1 MNDYFSVDQLKEL
14 QDEINTL
21 ENQIFDWEDKY
32 TELWIFTAG
41 QQSPN
46 QLRIIEQ
53 ASAGETPVR
62 PRPKIHVLLASVLGV
77 LFALGFVVVRE
88 YLDYTIKTTAELS
101 KHLNLTSLGAVRR
114 IQGKSAKDKLI
125 TSEDFFAPWSE
136 SYRMIR
142 SNIQFMTIDKPIRS
156 VLITSSLPGEGK
168 STTAANLGVV
178 MAQADLK
185 TIIIDSDLRRP
196 TQHKIFQ
203 LPNTDGLTDLLR
215 ASEPDLNHYLKETA
229 IPNLY
234 VLPSGTLPSNP
245 SELLGSQRMSRLLT
259 DLREFADVIIADS
272 PPVIAFTDAAVLSTR
287 MDGVVLVTLA
297 GQTRLDIVRQ
307 AIRNLRQVG
316 ASLLGAVLN
325 GTASKDEALYY
336 QAYYSTNN
344 VNGHGQTHSP
354 VRLPGSKQWRQRLA
368 FKEQSVLK
376 FNTSNEDSGEN

>member
-1 MNDYFSVDQLKEL
+1 
-14 QDEINTL
+14 
-21 ENQIFDWEDKY
+21 
-32 TELWIFTAG
+32 
-41 QQSPN
+41 
-46 QLRIIEQ
+46 
-53 ASAGETPVR
+53 
-62 PRPKIHVLLASVLGV
+62 
-77 LFALGFVVVRE
+77 
-88 YLDYTIKTTAELS
+88 
-101 KHLNLTSLGAVRR
+101 
-114 IQGKSAKDKLI
+114 
-125 TSEDFFAPWSE
+125 
-136 SYRMIR
+136 MIR
-142 SNIQFMTIDKPIRS
+142 SNIQVMTIDKPIRS

-325 GTASKDEALYY
+325 GTAAKDEALYY

-376 FNTSNEDSGEN
+376 FNTYNEDSGEN